1 MTPEERMTISTP
13 EDILGYIPHALGL
26 WPEES
31 LVAMTLRG
39 KTLGATLRVDLP
51 PDSHPAR
58 LEVFTG
64 RIREYLAADAAA
76 DGVLLAVYAGSG
88 WEDGS
93 VTERQRPL
101 LDLLE
106 EVLAADG
113 MVLRDAWLVG
123 PGHWRSAF
131 CEDPACCPWPGH
143 PVDRIHDSRL
153 NAEMVF
159 RGSNVAPA
167 EAPVRAMPAPPADP
181 EDVAAEESAFAEVQ
195 ELWRD
200 RVAFAAML
208 DAWLCVLDDL
218 AGQAADHGRG
228 AGGEP
233 AVPVDPNVPLPSA
246 LPAVSLPDGGAAAFL
261 RASLRIPAWRDA
273 VAVAAAAGRET
284 ASGGAEAFG
293 FFQRGTYPPLRLPAG
308 LAAARTAS
316 AACADAE
323 ASDGRGSRNPSGTGR
338 GRKSRARKE
347 TAALLRYGDVLLGQ
361 HPEKPDWG
369 RLGALDTV
377 LEDLAAR
384 GGGEARAAALTLRAW
399 IHWCRGSGSFAD
411 ALLCQAETEQPGYRL
426 AALLGELVHRGTLCG
441 WARNSA
447 AAWQRFGGA
456 AA

>member
-1 MTPEERMTISTP
+1 MTISTP

-31 LVAMTLRG
+31 LVALTLRG

-58 LEVFTG
+58 LEVFTE

-76 DGVLLAVYAGSG
+76 DGVLLAVYAGAG

-101 LDLLE
+101 LELLE

-167 EAPVRAMPAPPADP
+167 EAPVREVSPSPADSW
-181 EDVAAEESAFAEVQ
+181 DAAAEESAFDGMQ

-200 RVAFAAML
+200 RAAFSAML
-208 DAWLCVLDDL
+208 DAWLGVLDNL
-218 AGQAADHGRG
+218 AGQGADPGGGAA
-228 AGGEP
+228 GEP
-233 AVPVDPNVPLPSA
+233 VPGDLA
-246 LPAVSLPDGGAAAFL
+246 MSLPDAGAAAFL

-284 ASGGAEAFG
+284 GHGGAEAFG
-293 FFQRGTYPPLRLPAG
+293 FFRSGNYPPLQLPES
-308 LAAARTAS
+308 LAVARTAC
-316 AACADAE
+316 AAGDARVDG
-323 ASDGRGSRNPSGTGR
+323 DGRGGRKPGGTGQR
-338 GRKSRARKE
+338 RKSRARKDP
-347 TAALLRYGDVLLGQ
+347 AALLRYGDVLLGQ

-369 RLGALDTV
+369 RLGALDAV
-377 LEDLAAR
+377 LEELAAR

-426 AALLGELVHRGTLCG
+426 AALLGELVNRGTLCG
-441 WARNSA
+441 WARNRA